1 MPNTQTKVPNGR
13 WLHIIPATIIVY
25 IVAFLDRSNI
35 SFAIAG
41 GMSKELGMAASVS
54 GLAAGIFF
62 IGYLALQIPGGHAA
76 ESGSAK
82 KFIAWTIVF
91 WGLAATLT
99 GFVHSTWQLLT
110 IRFLLGVAEGGV
122 YPAILTIISYWFPEK
137 ERARANAA
145 FAMNIA
151 IANIINGPLSGLL
164 IQYAG
169 WRNLFIVEGVIS
181 IALLAVWLPLISNRP
196 REAKWITK
204 EELDYIE
211 SNLAAE
217 QAAVKAL
224 GEVKKVT
231 MKEVFASINVWK
243 LVLVYFLMQV
253 GFYGF
258 SLWLPTLLKN
268 LNTGSGIGMIGF
280 LSIFPYIMCIIGQF
294 IFATLCDKT
303 GNRRLYTSLPIL
315 GLAVFLSLAILTR
328 SNVWVSYAFMVLVGT
343 FLQAPSG
350 PFWTLAPSLLPAEIA
365 GTGRGL
371 INALGNLGG
380 FVGPYMVGF
389 LVQYVNQD
397 AGSWSLVLFSVAGA
411 LMVFTLPAT
420 VNGTHGQKK
429 SAFLDRRSVQQN
441 H

>member
-1 MPNTQTKVPNGR
+1 MQNIATKVPNGR

-25 IVAFLDRSNI
+25 IVAFLDRANI

-62 IGYLALQIPGGHAA
+62 VGYLCLQIPGGHAA
-76 ESGSAK
+76 EKGNAK
-82 KFIAWTIVF
+82 KFIAFTIVF

-99 GFVHSTWQLLT
+99 GFVHSTGQLLA

-122 YPAILTIISYWFPEK
+122 YPAILTIISHWFPEK
-137 ERARANAA
+137 ERARANAT
-145 FAMNIA
+145 FAMNVA
-151 IANIINGPLSGLL
+151 IANIINGPVSGLI
-164 IQYAG
+164 IQNMG
-169 WRNLFIVEGVIS
+169 WRQLFIIEGIVS

-211 SNLAAE
+211 TNLAAE
-217 QAAVKAL
+217 QAAVKSL
-224 GEVKKVT
+224 GEVKKAT
-231 MKEVFASINVWK
+231 MKQVFASVNVWK
-243 LVLVYFLMQV
+243 LVAIYFMMQV

-268 LNTGSGIGMIGF
+268 LNTGGGMSMIGL
-280 LSIFPYIMCIIGQF
+280 LSIAPYIMCIIGQF

-303 GNRRLYTSLPIL
+303 GNRRLFTSLPIL
-315 GLAVFLSLAILTR
+315 GLAFFLSLAILTR
-328 SNVWVSYAFMVLVGT
+328 ENVWVSYAMMVLVGT
-343 FLQAPSG
+343 FLQAPTG
-350 PFWTLAPSLLPAEIA
+350 PFWTLAPSLLPAEVA

-371 INALGNLGG
+371 INAIGNLGG
-380 FVGPYMVGF
+380 FVGPYMVGW

-411 LMVFTLPAT
+411 LMVFTIPAS
-420 VNGTHGQKK
+420 VNGARAQKK
-429 SAFLDRRSVQQN
+429 TA
-441 H
+441 